1 MTEMATTAELFFD
14 ACETGQGWEK
24 CQSYCHSDATF
35 ASQAASLAAI
45 DTVEAY
51 TGWMSGLFGPIPAGQ
66 AEVMTFAVD
75 EARNKVVVFGVFHG
89 THTTDGGPVPPTG
102 KTMASDYAYDL
113 VFEDGKIRHV
123 TKIWNDV
130 AAMQQLGW
138 T

>member
-1 MTEMATTAELFFD
+1 MTEMAQTAELFFD

-24 CQSYCHSDATF
+24 CQSHCHSDATF
-35 ASQAASLAAI
+35 TSQATALTGI

-51 TGWMSGLFGPIPAGQ
+51 SEWMRGLFGPIPAGQ
-66 AEVMTFAVD
+66 AEVMSFAVD
-75 EARNKVVVFGVFHG
+75 EARSKVVVFGVFHG
-89 THTTDGGPVPPTG
+89 THTADGGPVPPTG

-113 VFEDGKIRHV
+113 AFEDGKIRHV
-123 TKIWNDV
+123 TKIWNDA

>member
-35 ASQAASLAAI
+35 ASQAAALTGI

-51 TGWMSGLFGPIPAGQ
+51 AGWMSGLFGPIPAGK

-89 THTTDGGPVPPTG
+89 THTADGGPVPPTG

-123 TKIWNDV
+123 TKIWNDA

>member
-1 MTEMATTAELFFD
+1 MTEMAKTAEQFFN

-24 CQSYCHSDATF
+24 CQPYCHSDATF
-35 ASQAASLAAI
+35 ASQATALVGI
-45 DTVEAY
+45 DNLEAY
-51 TGWMSGLFGPIPAGQ
+51 TEWMRGLFGPIPAGQ
-66 AEVMTFAVD
+66 AEVMSLAVD

-89 THTTDGGPVPPTG
+89 THTADGGPVPPTG

-113 VFEDGKIRHV
+113 SFEDGKIRHV